1 MRLHSVP
8 QTLTIDTLEN
18 LQYLCVSPASKTSST
33 HALLQDVLVVGE
45 QYHIDG
51 VGVWHHSHRR
61 SMGVEM
67 TSPSMSIRP
76 TDV

>member
-1 MRLHSVP
+1 MLCCRTFSVGVSTAFGIITRLDRLMLAVK
-8 QTLTIDTLEN
+8 E
-18 LQYLCVSPASKTSST
+18 
-33 HALLQDVLVVGE
+33 VVGE

-51 VGVWHHSHRR
+51 VGMGHYSHRR

-67 TSPSMSIRP
+67 TSPTMSIRP